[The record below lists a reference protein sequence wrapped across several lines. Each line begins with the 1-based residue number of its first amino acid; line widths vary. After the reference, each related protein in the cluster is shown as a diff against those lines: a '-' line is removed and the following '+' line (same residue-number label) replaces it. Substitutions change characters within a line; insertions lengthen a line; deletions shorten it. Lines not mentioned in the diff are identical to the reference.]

1 MDLYQTFIKSEDKNF
16 ETHFI
21 ENTLVETNV
30 EVNNALIEN
39 NPLALVGVK
48 FLEVT
53 DFFED
58 CVPRIS
64 HHISGR
70 LPRLDSS

>member
-1 MDLYQTFIKSEDKNF
+1 MKSEEKNF

-21 ENTLVETNV
+21 ENTVVETNV

-39 NPLALVGVK
+39 NPFALIGVK

-58 CVPRIS
+58 CMPRIS
-64 HHISGR
+64 HQISGR
-70 LPRLDSS
+70 LPKLDSG